1 MFKLKKD
8 IKRVSAKIL
17 KVLKDDEGGGH
28 YTEMLIGILVAVII
42 GGIVITLM
50 VGVVQGVLFPG
61 IIQKINELFG
71 TNFGGGVAPTP

>member
-17 KVLKDDEGGGH
+17 KVLKDDEGGGQ
-28 YTEMLIGILVAVII
+28 YTETLIIILAAVII
-42 GGIVITLM
+42 GGIFIALL

-61 IIQKINELFG
+61 ITQKINELFN
-71 TNFGGGVAPTP
+71 TNFGGGVAPAP